1 MDARCNA
8 AGWRD
13 LAARPADPSSL
24 TALAGVDAA
33 SLTGAELVDAVVAS
47 EKALSL
53 LTGVQMRLLAA
64 FAVPFTAGDPTR
76 LAGRLA
82 KKNCITGD
90 DDPRQVEPYIA
101 DAAVSLAAAETA
113 AALRISPV
121 TAGIRVREAQT
132 MTSELTPTREAL
144 EHGVIDRAKARVLTE
159 HCQPLTPNHTQA
171 VQELVLPLAGGLTT
185 SELRDVT
192 GQAVITV
199 DPDGA
204 LSRHHAAAARR
215 ELTLKALPD
224 AMATLTAFL
233 PAPDAVKI
241 FQISDLLA
249 TTTGGAH
256 DDTRGIGARRVD
268 ALVDIA
274 DHLLTHGHLDLTDY
288 LGPRHT
294 NQHTTTPPVPS
305 VQASAAGTQ
314 DGPAGSPE
322 HACEAPDGVTE
333 MHNGEIEPDDAAA
346 PPDRAAG
353 SSADVATTAEASSV
367 SPSDTEDASAVPA
380 VPDDPDGSI
389 TPIGHAG
396 SAPGN
401 RRRVLTRQGRRP
413 HLSVTIALSTL
424 AGLDDLPGKL
434 QGFGAIPAELA
445 RSIATSAGTITALLT
460 DPTTGAVTQAG
471 ALTYRP
477 RQHLRDS
484 TAAIHHTCQ
493 FPSCRQPAW
502 RCDIDHRQSFNHHH
516 PGKGGQTTQENTGP
530 LCRRHHL
537 YKHHSEWRIHV
548 DPHQLAI
555 HWSSPTGH
563 KYTTNGRRVAAPGLW
578 IHHGGTTMAERMDAI
593 TAMGAAAA
601 SGRLAST
608 DRDHHTPAPETL
620 SAPTSILEDGLAA
633 LLLRTSINTP
643 DVEYDPEHGDS
654 AHHNLA
660 EQGPSDDE
668 PHDEEPPPF

>member
-1 MDARCNA
+1 MDGGNATVSAPRWCERA
-8 AGWRD
+8 AG
-13 LAARPADPSSL
+13 PADPSSL
-24 TALAGVDAA
+24 ATLAGVDAA
-33 SLTGAELVDAVVAS
+33 SLTGPELVDAIVAS
-47 EKALSL
+47 EKAMSL
-53 LTGVQMRLLAA
+53 LAGVQLRLLAA

-90 DDPRQVEPYIA
+90 DDPEQVEPYIA

-132 MTSELTPTREAL
+132 MTGELTPTLQAL
-144 EHGVIDRAKARVLTE
+144 EHGVIDRAKARVITE
-159 HCQPLTPNHTQA
+159 HCQPLTPDHTQA

-192 GQAVITV
+192 GQAVISV

-204 LSRHHAAAARR
+204 LDRHHAAARR

-249 TTTGGAH
+249 TTTAGAH

-274 DHLLTHGHLDLTDY
+274 DHLLAHGHLDLTDY

-294 NQHTTTPPVPS
+294 DQHTTTPPVPS
-305 VQASAAGTQ
+305 VQASAAGTEGGPEGSLDAQ
-314 DGPAGSPE
+314 AGPAGSPE

-367 SPSDTEDASAVPA
+367 SPSDTQDASAVPD

-389 TPIGHAG
+389 TPIGQAG

-445 RSIATSAGTITALLT
+445 RSIAASAATITALLT
-460 DPTTGAVTQAG
+460 DPTTGVITQAG

-516 PGKGGQTTQENTGP
+516 PGKGGETTQENTGP
-530 LCRRHHL
+530 LCRWHHL

-563 KYTTNGRRVAAPGLW
+563 TYTSTGRRVAAPELW
-578 IHHGGTTMAERMDAI
+578 IHHSGTAMAERLDTIATCATPVGSNADNGKRSRQCRRGI
-593 TAMGAAAA
+593 ACRSVVAKQRQH
-601 SGRLAST
+601 SG
-608 DRDHHTPAPETL
+608 H
-620 SAPTSILEDGLAA
+620 
-633 LLLRTSINTP
+633 
-643 DVEYDPEHGDS
+643 
-654 AHHNLA
+654 
-660 EQGPSDDE
+660 
-668 PHDEEPPPF
+668 